1 MPATTTQPMAWRSS
15 LRRLAIGRGTSIL
28 GREAAAVA
36 LAVAAW
42 EGGGGAT
49 LVAAVLLANELA
61 FLAATPAAGWLA
73 DRGDRRRV
81 MVGSDL
87 AGAAVAL
94 CLLVAS
100 PAWSLVFL
108 SGLAGVV
115 SAPLGAAVRAAV
127 PNLVPAEALD
137 RANASITRWRTGAFL
152 VGPVLGGAGAA
163 AFGPQA
169 VFALSAVAF
178 LGSAAIVGRLPG
190 FFAAA
195 RCHDAGER
203 GGLLAGARVLA
214 GHPVLRGVCGAWML
228 ARVGCAIEITAA
240 VALGHDAA
248 GGLGVGLLIGAFGAG
263 DLLGTTVASPAV
275 RRLGDAGAVGA
286 GLVALAAGLALI
298 GVAPSL
304 AVALAGA
311 AIAGCGDG
319 ISVVAEEGL
328 LQRSVP
334 DAVRGRVAATYE
346 GLLSAASLVAL
357 AGAGAIV
364 SATGPRT
371 AYLVA
376 AAICGAA
383 ALVPLA
389 VARRERPALDVTT
402 LAPLR

>member
-1 MPATTTQPMAWRSS
+1 MAWRSS

-152 VGPVLGGAGAA
+152 AGPVLGGAGAA
-163 AFGPQA
+163 AFGPRA

-195 RCHDAGER
+195 RCEEAGER

-275 RRLGDAGAVGA
+275 RRLGDAGGGRRRARRPRGRPGA
-286 GLVALAAGLALI
+286 DRRRAEPRSSRSRARLV
-298 GVAPSL
+298 
-304 AVALAGA
+304 
-311 AIAGCGDG
+311 AGCGDG

>member
-1 MPATTTQPMAWRSS
+1 
-15 LRRLAIGRGTSIL
+15 
-28 GREAAAVA
+28 
-36 LAVAAW
+36 
-42 EGGGGAT
+42 
-49 LVAAVLLANELA
+49 
-61 FLAATPAAGWLA
+61 
-73 DRGDRRRV
+73 
-81 MVGSDL
+81 
-87 AGAAVAL
+87 
-94 CLLVAS
+94 
-100 PAWSLVFL
+100 
-108 SGLAGVV
+108 
-115 SAPLGAAVRAAV
+115 
-127 PNLVPAEALD
+127 
-137 RANASITRWRTGAFL
+137 
-152 VGPVLGGAGAA
+152 
-163 AFGPQA
+163 
-169 VFALSAVAF
+169 
-178 LGSAAIVGRLPG
+178 
-190 FFAAA
+190 
-195 RCHDAGER
+195 
-203 GGLLAGARVLA
+203 
-214 GHPVLRGVCGAWML
+214 ML

-286 GLVALAAGLALI
+286 GLVALAAGLALV
-298 GVAPSL
+298 GVTPSL
-304 AVALAGA
+304 ALALAGA
-311 AIAGCGDG
+311 AVAGCGDG